1 MSFTWLYETIVV
13 GWALIFSSMTYLG
26 LCFSMWFVEESRR
39 HPVSSIISFE
49 QSLVCFEIDVLPDLY
64 CWRWTT
70 VVNCIMFYI
79 QCTRTMYAA
88 NQPSVHWT
96 CERATSTV
104 TACGTV
110 PAYENEIIMR
120 WSQQKPP
127 QIFPASIP
135 LKLTHF
141 NCMEACCSKKWDS
154 SSGDF
159 EILHVFSDQ
168 NSTLAI

>member
-1 MSFTWLYETIVV
+1 MSFTWLYETNVV
-13 GWALIFSSMTYLG
+13 GRALIFSLMTYLG

-79 QCTRTMYAA
+79 QCTCTMYAA
-88 NQPSVHWT
+88 NQPTLHWT

-104 TACGTV
+104 TACDTV

-120 WSQQKPP
+120 WSEQKPP
-127 QIFPASIP
+127 QIFTASMP

-141 NCMEACCSKKWDS
+141 NWRHAAAKNRIAHLVISKFYMYSQIKT
-154 SSGDF
+154 
-159 EILHVFSDQ
+159 VP
-168 NSTLAI
+168 